1 MINRLHR
8 LSKIQGRIEVACVT
22 KNTTDPRS
30 RVPIT
35 PKRKRGAQMILRLG
49 NGGSCLNLG
58 AGLRELKFAE
68 LDVIKP
74 HLIERILKQIL

>member
-1 MINRLHR
+1 MQSVPRWAGEDQTPN
-8 LSKIQGRIEVACVT
+8 K
-22 KNTTDPRS
+22 KKTDPRS

-49 NGGSCLNLG
+49 NGGSWVNLG
-58 AGLRELKFAE
+58 VGLRELKFAE
-68 LDVIKP
+68 LDVIEP